1 MAGCISHVKKSVPKS
16 IDKAEC
22 GLRTE
27 TRRARERE
35 SKRLCV
41 FLLAF
46 RSAPVSVVLSALLL
60 LSTEPFFLRARVCR
74 WG

>member
-35 SKRLCV
+35 QAIVCV
-41 FLLAF
+41 FARLPF
-46 RSAPVSVVLSALLL
+46 CPRKRCTISVASSVNR
-60 LSTEPFFLRARVCR
+60 TFFFARACV
-74 WG
+74 